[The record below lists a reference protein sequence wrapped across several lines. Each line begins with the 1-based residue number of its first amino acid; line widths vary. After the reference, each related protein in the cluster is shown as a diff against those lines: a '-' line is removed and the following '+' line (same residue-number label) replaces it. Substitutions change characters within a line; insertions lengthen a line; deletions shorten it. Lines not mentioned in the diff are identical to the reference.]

1 MKLAIRVFA
10 LVVVAAGIS
19 AASLSS
25 SNAKVLPS
33 HLSVTASLP
42 VPNSVPTPGCGRRF
56 GCVVPVS
63 KLVAE
68 K

>member
-1 MKLAIRVFA
+1 MKLAIRAFA

-19 AASLSS
+19 AASVSS
-25 SNAKVLPS
+25 SNAKTFPS
-33 HLSVTASLP
+33 HLSVITSLP
-42 VPNSVPTPGCGRRF
+42 TPNSMPTPGCGRRF